1 MGVVEREAIRYLGYG
16 NHPVEE
22 RTKEL
27 VRECILEGERA
38 LRPRHLVREFPLIIG
53 KEMTV
58 DCGCF
63 LTESRK
69 LAGNLSGCS
78 QVLLMAATL
87 GLAAD
92 RQLHRLQTVSAA
104 KAVVMQAVQAAMLED
119 YCNKLCRQWKELY
132 EKKGLYLR
140 PRFSPGYGDFPLSV
154 QKQLLSGLEAE
165 KRLGITLTDGYLMVP
180 TKSVTAV
187 IGLGR
192 QPAGCVPEGCEACE
206 KRNCKFRR

>member
-1 MGVVEREAIRYLGYG
+1 MGFVEREAVRYLGYG

-22 RTKEL
+22 GTKKLVEECVLEAERTL
-27 VRECILEGERA
+27 V
-38 LRPRHLVREFPLIIG
+38 PRHLVREFPLIIG
-53 KEMTV
+53 EKMTV

-63 LTESRK
+63 STESRK
-69 LAGNLSGCS
+69 LAGNLSGCR

-92 RQLHRLQTVSAA
+92 RQLHRLQAVSAA
-104 KAVVMQAVQAAMLED
+104 KAAVMQAVQAAMLED
-119 YCNKLCRQWKELY
+119 YCNKLCRQWKETY

-154 QKQLLSGLEAE
+154 QKQLLAGLEAE
-165 KRLGITLTDGYLMVP
+165 KRLGITLTEGCLMVP

-187 IGLGR
+187 IGLGS

-206 KRNCKFRR
+206 KRDCRFRR